1 MPLGDRV
8 SSWRD
13 AAAAIEVSRTND
25 GDTRADRGTRVA
37 PEALAEVDDPH
48 ASAVLASPHDLTAVA
63 PWKER
68 PRPLVEVL
76 VRGADQPADRD
87 MADLTRT
94 SRANASRKHRPLAP
108 PRFPRP
114 RHGPRSE
121 GGELRRVLDP
131 ARGVE
136 RQGRGRGPGA
146 AAEIRCPLWF
156 PKSAGASLAQEV
168 RIALIAQELT
178 HAYQESVREE
188 PARIAQ
194 FLQATLGQKLTAYA
208 VGVRDPRAIGH
219 YTRGREPRDDTLVR
233 LRDLFEI
240 TRLLVAHESP
250 ATVRAWMIGSNPQ
263 LGDYAP
269 IELLHDD
276 DVEPVFTA
284 ADAFLTAG

>member
-1 MPLGDRV
+1 MRSLGRLVDELFEARPGRRTGPLD
-8 SSWRD
+8 
-13 AAAAIEVSRTND
+13 E
-25 GDTRADRGTRVA
+25 
-37 PEALAEVDDPH
+37 AEVDE
-48 ASAVLASPHDLTAVA
+48 ANEAFL
-63 PWKER
+63 
-68 PRPLVEVL
+68 
-76 VRGADQPADRD
+76 RD
-87 MADLTRT
+87 EP
-94 SRANASRKHRPLAP
+94 SNASRKHRPRARHHTPGP
-108 PRFPRP
+108 PVPS
-114 RHGPRSE
+114 RSE
-121 GGELRRVLDP
+121 AASSSACSTAARR
-131 ARGVE
+131 VE
-136 RQGRGRGPGA
+136 RQGRAEGREAG
-146 AAEIRCPLWF
+146 AEIRCPLWF
-156 PKSAGASLAQEV
+156 PWSAGASLAQEV
-168 RIALIAQELT
+168 RIALTAQELA

-194 FLQATLGQKLTAYA
+194 FLQETLGQKLTAYA

-219 YTRGREPRDDTLVR
+219 YTRGREPHDDTLVR